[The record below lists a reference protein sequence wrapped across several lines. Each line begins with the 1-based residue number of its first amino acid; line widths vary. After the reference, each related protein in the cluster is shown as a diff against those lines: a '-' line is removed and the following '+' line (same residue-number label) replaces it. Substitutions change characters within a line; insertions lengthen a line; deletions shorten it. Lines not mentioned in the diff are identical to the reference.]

1 MKMRLFVV
9 PGGLVERVLD
19 GSGFGCRLIAGNHQ
33 SEAVV
38 AVLVALATTVGD
50 EIGHSVFGNAAR
62 RSIQNIDQQPV
73 ADEEARAG
81 DSAVGGAE
89 SVDRDRPEH
98 LVRALAAQRRAHE
111 VLDGVHPGAII
122 GPGGSMAQ

>member
-38 AVLVALATTVGD
+38 AVLVPLATTVGD

-81 DSAVGGAE
+81 DRTASHVDM
-89 SVDRDRPEH
+89 VDRDRPEYV
-98 LVRALAAQRRAHE
+98 VRALAAQRRAHE